1 MRWNQNLVN
10 PKRVWHILSEL
21 LSRCGIFL
29 STYPSKPQSSPLN
42 NLYPDFIVNPGTRGD
57 AALRRLLSMVPDGL
71 MFHCYHDYLNYLVA
85 QTKDLRD
92 DEASC
97 YSYGIDHP
105 ILTGD
110 YRLSTSLSRAR
121 AIGRD
126 DSGERIV
133 QDALDWDL
141 VKLGIDE
148 LAQDYDPNLDSPL
161 RVQERADAVLRRSHS
176 ERSEESHIIVPTN
189 CGQEL
194 YDVIT
199 VTDERCGISAGK
211 YRILALETD
220 YNSRAGRYQ
229 QKLTL
234 GAP

>member
-10 PKRVWHILSEL
+10 PKRVWQILNEL
-21 LSRCGIFL
+21 LSRWGIFL
-29 STYPSKPQSSPLN
+29 STYPPKPQSSPLN

-57 AALRRLLSMVPDGL
+57 IALGRLLSMVPDGL
-71 MFHCYHDYLNYLVA
+71 MFHCYHDYLNYSVA
-85 QTKDLRD
+85 QTKDLQD
-92 DEASC
+92 TEASS
-97 YSYGIDHP
+97 YSYGTDHP
-105 ILTGD
+105 ILSGD
-110 YRLSTSLSRAR
+110 YRLSSSLSRAR

-126 DSGERIV
+126 GSGNRIV
-133 QDALDWDL
+133 RDALDWDL
-141 VKLGIDE
+141 VELGIDE
-148 LAQDYDPNLDSPL
+148 LAQDYDPNLNSQL
-161 RVQERADAVLRRSHS
+161 RVQERADAILRQSSLRA
-176 ERSEESHIIVPTN
+176 ERGNLVIPVN

-229 QKLTL
+229 QKLAL
-234 GAP
+234 GTP